1 MSIADDMRRCGY
13 NGWAMEV
20 ERLEAERD
28 VLATHL
34 EAAGP
39 HVTAY
44 CNFESSPHEFAVAMV
59 EWERSSPAT
68 SLARQKLLWQAE
80 ALERLLPYLTDKKLV
95 RARVLIKTALIELR
109 RQAGENE

>member
-1 MSIADDMRRCGY
+1 MKSKTYEELVQENTA
-13 NGWAMEV
+13 
-20 ERLEAERD
+20 
-28 VLATHL
+28 LAAHV

-39 HVTAY
+39 HITAY

-68 SLARQKLLWQAE
+68 SLVRQKLLWQAE

-109 RQAGENE
+109 RQAEEDA